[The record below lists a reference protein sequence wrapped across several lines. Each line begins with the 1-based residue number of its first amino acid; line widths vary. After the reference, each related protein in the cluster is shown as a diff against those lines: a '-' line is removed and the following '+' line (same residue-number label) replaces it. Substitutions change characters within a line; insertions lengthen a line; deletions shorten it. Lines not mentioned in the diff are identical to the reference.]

1 MTQQYPKKW
10 KAFAVTALVSM
21 VVALLGMP
29 AEVQAHGERA
39 QMPQLRMRTVHWID
53 VTASTAK
60 IDVNQVLKISGKF
73 MPSEYWPH
81 HVKTIEDTAFLNIG
95 VPGPAFVRLDSR
107 VNGVPMIRSTSFR
120 RGELYDF
127 EITLKARKVGRYHV
141 HTVINVEG
149 AGPMIGPGIWV
160 EVTGNEAAFQNT
172 AKTLL
177 GETIDLESY
186 GFGNVAAWSA
196 LWFAVGLAWF
206 IYWLTK
212 CPIVVP
218 RFKLNQ
224 ELGVEADQ
232 MITATDR
239 RVGGIFLALT
249 LVLIL
254 GGYVYAQE
262 RWPITTPLQTG
273 KIDVP
278 TLHHEA
284 NPVSVRLV
292 EARYR
297 IPGRSFRLELD
308 VTNSGDRPVTVG
320 EFAAGNLRFINKDV
334 LDIKPKD
341 DHDLVAPDA
350 LRVEGAPVL
359 PGATQRV
366 VVYADD
372 AMWET
377 ERMTTMI
384 SSPDA
389 VVAGL
394 LHFYDDQHKRYLVEF
409 GGPMIPDF
417 GMVKG

>member
-1 MTQQYPKKW
+1 VKNRLKVLAATLL
-10 KAFAVTALVSM
+10 AVLA
-21 VVALLGMP
+21 GFIGQP
-29 AEVQAHGERA
+29 PEVQAHGERA

-53 VTASTAK
+53 VQASTAK
-60 IDVNQVLKISGKF
+60 LAVNEILKISGQF

-81 HVKTIEDTAFLNIG
+81 HVLSIEDTAFLNIG
-95 VPGPAFVRLDSR
+95 VPGPSFVRLDSR
-107 VNGVPMIRSTSFR
+107 VNGVPMIRSTAFR
-120 RGELYDF
+120 KGELYDF

-160 EVTGNEAAFQNT
+160 EVVGDEAAFTNT

-186 GFGNVAAWSA
+186 GFGNVVLWSA
-196 LWFAVGLAWF
+196 IWFAVGLAWF
-206 IYWLTK
+206 VYWLTK

-218 RFKLNQ
+218 RFKRNQ
-224 ELGVEADQ
+224 ELGVNADQ

-249 LVLIL
+249 LTLIV

-278 TLHHEA
+278 PVERGS
-284 NPVSVRLV
+284 NPISLKLV

-297 IPGRSFRLELD
+297 IPGRSFRLELE
-308 VTNSGDRPVTVG
+308 VTNRGDSPVTVG
-320 EFAAGNLRFINKDV
+320 EFAAGNLRFINAQV
-334 LDIKPKD
+334 LDVKPRD
-341 DHDLVAPDA
+341 EHDLVASDA
-350 LRVEGAPVL
+350 LRVEGGPVA
-359 PGATQRV
+359 PGATQRIV
-366 VVYADD
+366 LFADD

-394 LHFYDDQHKRYLVEF
+394 LHFYDSARKRYMVEF

-417 GMVKG
+417 GMVTG

>member
-1 MTQQYPKKW
+1 MNNKIKSLVV
-10 KAFAVTALVSM
+10 AVLVALVGVFCHPSD
-21 VVALLGMP
+21 
-29 AEVQAHGERA
+29 VQAHGERA

-53 VTASTAK
+53 VKASTTKLA
-60 IDVNQVLKISGKF
+60 VNDIVKISGQF
-73 MPSEYWPH
+73 MPSEFWPH
-81 HVKTIEDTAFLNIG
+81 HVKSIENTAFLNVG
-95 VPGPAFVRLDSR
+95 VPGPSFVRLDSR

-120 RGELYDF
+120 KGELYDF

-149 AGPMIGPGIWV
+149 AGPMIGPGLWI
-160 EVTGNEAAFQNT
+160 EVTGDNAKFTNT

-177 GETIDLESY
+177 GETIDLENY
-186 GFGNVAAWSA
+186 GFANVELWSA
-196 LWFAVGLAWF
+196 IWFAVGLAWF
-206 IYWLTK
+206 VYWLTK

-218 RFKLNQ
+218 RFKRNQ
-224 ELGVEADQ
+224 ELGVDADQ

-239 RVGGIFLALT
+239 RVGGIFLALALT
-249 LVLIL
+249 LIV

-278 TLHHEA
+278 QVHHTDDTVTLK
-284 NPVSVRLV
+284 LI

-297 IPGRSFRLELD
+297 IPGRSFRLELE
-308 VTNSGDRPVTVG
+308 VSNHGSSPVTVG
-320 EFAAGNLRFINKDV
+320 EFAAGNLRFINAKV
-334 LDIKPKD
+334 LDVKPLD
-341 DHDLVAPDA
+341 DHDLVASDA
-350 LRVEGAPVL
+350 LRVEGGPVA
-359 PGATQRV
+359 PGATQKV
-366 VVYADD
+366 VLFADD

-394 LHFYDDQHKRYLVEF
+394 LHFYDANGKRYLVEF

>member
-1 MTQQYPKKW
+1 
-10 KAFAVTALVSM
+10 
-21 VVALLGMP
+21 
-29 AEVQAHGERA
+29 
-39 QMPQLRMRTVHWID
+39 VHWID
-53 VTASTAK
+53 VKASTAK
-60 IDVNQVLKISGKF
+60 LAVNDILKISGQF

-81 HVKTIEDTAFLNIG
+81 HVLSIEETAFLNIG
-95 VPGPAFVRLDSR
+95 VPGPSFVRLDSR

-120 RGELYDF
+120 KGELYDF
-127 EITLKARKVGRYHV
+127 EITLKARRVGRYHV

-149 AGPMIGPGIWV
+149 AGPMIGPGIWIEV
-160 EVTGNEAAFQNT
+160 EGDEASFTNT

-186 GFGNVAAWSA
+186 GFDNVALWSA
-196 LWFAVGLAWF
+196 VWFAVGLAWF
-206 IYWLTK
+206 VYWLTK

-218 RFKLNQ
+218 RFKRNQ
-224 ELGVEADQ
+224 ELGVDADQ
-232 MITATDR
+232 MITGTDR

-249 LVLIL
+249 LTLIV

-273 KIDVP
+273 KVDVP
-278 TLHHEA
+278 PIERGD
-284 NPVSVRLV
+284 NPISLKLV

-308 VTNSGDRPVTVG
+308 VTNRGDSPVTVG
-320 EFAAGNLRFINKDV
+320 EFAAGNLRFINAQV
-334 LDIKPKD
+334 LDVKPRD
-341 DHDLVAPDA
+341 EHDLVAPDA
-350 LRVEGAPVL
+350 LRVEGGPVV
-359 PGATQRV
+359 PGSTQRV
-366 VVYADD
+366 VLFADD

-394 LHFYDDQHKRYLVEF
+394 LHFYDTERRRYLVEF

-417 GMVKG
+417 GMVKR

>member
-1 MTQQYPKKW
+1 MKNKIKSFTLGLLLI
-10 KAFAVTALVSM
+10 AVTFISLP
-21 VVALLGMP
+21 L
-29 AEVQAHGERA
+29 EVQAHGERA
-39 QMPQLRMRTVHWID
+39 QMPQLRMRTVHWVD
-53 VTASTAK
+53 VQASTAK
-60 IDVNQVLKISGKF
+60 LAVNEILKVTGQF

-81 HVKTIEDTAFLNIG
+81 HVLSIEETAFLNIG
-95 VPGPAFVRLDSR
+95 VPGPSFVRLDSR

-120 RGELYDF
+120 KGELYDF

-160 EVTGNEAAFQNT
+160 EVVGDESAFTNT

-186 GFGNVAAWSA
+186 GLGNVTMWSA
-196 LWFAVGLAWF
+196 IWFSVGLAWF

-212 CPIVVP
+212 CPIIVT
-218 RFKLNQ
+218 RFKRNQ
-224 ELGVEADQ
+224 ELGVDADQ

-239 RVGGIFLALT
+239 RVGGIFLGLT
-249 LVLIL
+249 LTLIV

-273 KIDVP
+273 RVDVP
-278 TLHHEA
+278 PIERGD
-284 NPVSVRLV
+284 NPVSLKLI

-297 IPGRSFRLELD
+297 IPGRSFRLEVE
-308 VTNSGDRPVTVG
+308 VTNRGNSPLTVG
-320 EFAAGNLRFINKDV
+320 EFAAGNLRFINPLV
-334 LDIKPKD
+334 LKVKPRD
-341 DHDLVAPDA
+341 EHDLVSSDA
-350 LRVEGAPVL
+350 LRVEGGPVA
-359 PGATQRV
+359 PGATQRLV
-366 VVYADD
+366 LFADD

-394 LHFYDDQHKRYLVEF
+394 LFFYDAERKRHLVEF